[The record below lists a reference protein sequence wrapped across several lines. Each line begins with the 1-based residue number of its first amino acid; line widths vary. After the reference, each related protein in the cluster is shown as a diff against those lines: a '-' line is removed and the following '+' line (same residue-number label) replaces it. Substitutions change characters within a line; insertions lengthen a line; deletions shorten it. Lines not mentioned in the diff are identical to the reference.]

1 MRRAIKRKLHNLRA
15 LIRHR
20 HILKKV
26 VDAHVYFLE
35 HRAVSVWGGISE
47 TDELGIRVAVAKA
60 APFDGP
66 IVEIGALFGWTT
78 QLLASLKSPAK
89 ELIAVDNYCWNPFM
103 LPEDDHRVITRR
115 TLYYCLEH
123 CRTQLFDGST
133 QDFYDSYA
141 GPVPSMVF
149 IDADHSYREA
159 SRDIAWARSLG
170 VPVIAGH
177 DYQSLHPGVMKAV
190 DENFGTEF
198 EVFGSVWIAEGV
210 QAAAA
215 VPLARAA

>member
-1 MRRAIKRKLHNLRA
+1 MRGKIKRKLHNLRA
-15 LIRHR
+15 LIQHR
-20 HILKKV
+20 RILKKV

-35 HRAVSVWGGISE
+35 HRGVSVWGGISE
-47 TDELGIRVAVAKA
+47 TDELGLRVAVAKA

-115 TLYYCLEH
+115 TLHYCLEH
-123 CRTQLFDGST
+123 CRTRLFDGST
-133 QDFYDSYA
+133 QEFYDGYD
-141 GPVPSMVF
+141 GPIPSMVF

-159 SRDIAWARSLG
+159 SRDISWAKGLG
-170 VPVIAGH
+170 VPVICGH

-198 EVFGSVWIAEGV
+198 EVFGSVWIAQGAS
-210 QAAAA
+210 AATAS
-215 VPLARAA
+215 LARAA

>member
-1 MRRAIKRKLHNLRA
+1 MRRKIKRKLHNLRA
-15 LIRHR
+15 LVRHR
-20 HILKKV
+20 RILKQV
-26 VDAHVYFLE
+26 VDSHVYFLE
-35 HRAVSVWGGISE
+35 HRGVTVWGGISE

-103 LPEDDHRVITRR
+103 LPADDHRVITRR
-115 TLYYCLEH
+115 TLHYCLEH
-123 CRTQLFDGST
+123 CRTRLFDGST
-133 QDFYDSYA
+133 DEFYRSYR
-141 GPVPSMVF
+141 GPAPSMVF
-149 IDADHSYREA
+149 IDADHSYTA
-159 SRDIAWARSLG
+159 AMQDIAWAQTLG

-190 DENFGTEF
+190 DEKFGTSF
-198 EVFGSVWIAEGV
+198 VVFGSVWIAEGRPAAQALA
-210 QAAAA
+210 QAA
-215 VPLARAA
+215 

>member
-1 MRRAIKRKLHNLRA
+1 MHRRIKRQLQNLRT
-15 LIRHR
+15 LFRHR
-20 HILKKV
+20 RVLKKV

-35 HRAVSVWGGISE
+35 HRGASVWGGISE

-103 LPEDDHRVITRR
+103 LPEDDNRVITRR
-115 TLYYCLEH
+115 TLHYCLEH
-123 CRTQLFDGST
+123 CRTQLFDGSI
-133 QDFYDSYA
+133 QEFYGTYA
-141 GPVPSMVF
+141 GRNPSMVF
-149 IDADHSYREA
+149 IDADLSYAGA

-170 VPVIAGH
+170 VPVICGH

-190 DENFGTEF
+190 DENFGTEL
-198 EVFGSVWIAEGV
+198 EVFGSVWIAEG
-210 QAAAA
+210 AKGSNAGT
-215 VPLARAA
+215 LARAA